1 MLRARLRYVSDAARL
16 VIAAAA
22 ATVAVAGTTGNSS
35 YRGGYGRFIND
46 DARNFA
52 VESVENARGLI

>member
-1 MLRARLRYVSDAARL
+1 MLRARLRCVSDAARL
-16 VIAAAA
+16 VIADA

>member
-1 MLRARLRYVSDAARL
+1 MLRARLRCVSDAARL

-22 ATVAVAGTTGNSS
+22 TVAVAGPTGNSS
-35 YRGGYGRFIND
+35 YHSGYGRFIND

-52 VESVENARGLI
+52 VESVENARELI